1 MQLKSQFGG
10 LSSYR
15 TVSGQKVEA
24 HGETVE
30 CSCFFLISFKC
41 VFLLKTGAVGLC
53 PFCALVDMFYLSDS
67 HFVAHMGGSK

>member
-1 MQLKSQFGG
+1 MQL
-10 LSSYR
+10 
-15 TVSGQKVEA
+15 
-24 HGETVE
+24 
-30 CSCFFLISFKC
+30 FFLISFKC